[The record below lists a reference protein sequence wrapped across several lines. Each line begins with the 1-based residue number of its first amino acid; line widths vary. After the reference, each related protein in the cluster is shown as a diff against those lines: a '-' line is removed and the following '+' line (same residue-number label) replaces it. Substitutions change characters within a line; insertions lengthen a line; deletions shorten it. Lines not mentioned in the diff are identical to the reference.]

1 MSLAAGTRLGPYE
14 IVAPIGSGGMGE
26 VYRARDT
33 RLGRDVAIKVLPQH
47 LSANPEVRARF
58 EREAK
63 TVSSLSHPNICT
75 LFDVGREGDTDYLVM
90 ELVEGD
96 TLAHR
101 LHRGPLPPAELL
113 RLGTQIAEALER
125 AHRAG
130 VIHRDLKPG
139 NVMITKTGAKLM
151 DFGLSRA
158 TGLSGGAGSSAAMT
172 ALSQSPTMAQ
182 ALTAEGTILGTFQ
195 YMSPEQL
202 EGREADARSDIWA
215 LGCVLYEM
223 ATGRRAFEGRSQ
235 ASLIAA
241 ILERDPPP
249 LGTPPP
255 STGGLAAGGPPV
267 GIEGLIRD
275 CLIKDPDERIQTAHE
290 VKLRLQRI
298 AETAGLPASGIG
310 IGATPPTST
319 MAAPVVVAR
328 ARQRRETLAWAIA
341 AAAAVAAVVFGV
353 LALNRPHASPNV
365 FRFKV
370 ETEVSDALD
379 PNWPRISPDGRMLVF
394 EASDSNQFSRAWLL
408 HLDDTT
414 PHPIPGTER
423 LSRAY
428 WSPDSR
434 EIVFVADGKIQ
445 RAPVTGGS
453 PVIVC
458 PAPGGSDL
466 SWGAKGMILMDGRA
480 SDSLRVVSAQGGE
493 LHPATRIYRSDHEMG
508 SAWPCFLP
516 DGEHF
521 LFIGTRAEGGR
532 GDIRLGRLG
541 SLDSKL
547 LGQSDGRVEYAPG
560 DWALFV
566 RSGSLVAQK
575 LSVGAG
581 RLEGDPIT
589 IVDDLR
595 IGESQGHFSISRG
608 GVLALQRGPAEMG
621 MGLEIVDRSGKP
633 QSGILTKGM
642 LGNLNFS
649 PDGRKILYERK
660 NSPGTPWGDVSV
672 YDLDRGT
679 DTPLTFTGGL
689 AVGSDWS
696 PDGRRFVYTLVNGF
710 QSRIMIGSSDGLGA
724 ADSIPGPTGGAF
736 VTQWAA
742 HDSRIVGFNTDFVAI
757 AAPSEGVKRVFGPLL
772 DKSQV
777 FALPQISPDG
787 RWVSGTSGTAS
798 SHNVFVQSLAGPP
811 GRWQISSG
819 GNAARARWTKGGREL
834 VYEND
839 DRRLMAVDI
848 DTKTGFHAGVPH
860 ELFTLPLS
868 SPSPYVGGW
877 TCDANA
883 QRFIVLTATT
893 KARVERTIEVWT
905 DFQSLVTRK

>member
-1 MSLAAGTRLGPYE
+1 
-14 IVAPIGSGGMGE
+14 
-26 VYRARDT
+26 
-33 RLGRDVAIKVLPQH
+33 
-47 LSANPEVRARF
+47 
-58 EREAK
+58 
-63 TVSSLSHPNICT
+63 
-75 LFDVGREGDTDYLVM
+75 
-90 ELVEGD
+90 
-96 TLAHR
+96 
-101 LHRGPLPPAELL
+101 
-113 RLGTQIAEALER
+113 
-125 AHRAG
+125 
-130 VIHRDLKPG
+130 
-139 NVMITKTGAKLM
+139 
-151 DFGLSRA
+151 
-158 TGLSGGAGSSAAMT
+158 
-172 ALSQSPTMAQ
+172 
-182 ALTAEGTILGTFQ
+182 
-195 YMSPEQL
+195 MSPEQL
-202 EGREADARSDIWA
+202 EGRESDARSDIWA

-255 STGGLAAGGPPV
+255 STGGLSIGGPPV

-298 AETAGLPASGIG
+298 AEGVGLPVSGIA
-310 IGATPPTST
+310 GAIPAST
-319 MAAPVVVAR
+319 MAAPVVVTR
-328 ARQRRETLAWAIA
+328 ARGRRETLAWMIA
-341 AAAAVAAVVFGV
+341 VAAAVTAVVFGV
-353 LALNRPHASPNV
+353 LALNRPQSSPNV
-365 FRFKV
+365 FHFKP
-370 ETEVSDALD
+370 ETEVPDALGS
-379 PNWPRISPDGRMLVF
+379 NWPRISPDGRMLVF
-394 EASDSNQFSRAWLL
+394 EAADSSQNNRAWLL

-414 PHPIPGTER
+414 PHPIPGTDR

-445 RAPVTGGS
+445 RVSVTGGS

-480 SDSLRVVSAQGGE
+480 SDSLSVVSAQGGE
-493 LHPATRIYRSDHEMG
+493 LHPATRIYRADHEMG

-521 LFIGTRAEGGR
+521 LYIGTRAEGGR

-541 SLDSKL
+541 TLDSKL
-547 LGQSDGRVEYAPG
+547 LGKSDGRVEYAPG
-560 DWALFV
+560 DWVLFV
-566 RSGSLVAQK
+566 RGGSLVAQK
-575 LSVGAG
+575 LDVDAG
-581 RLEGDPIT
+581 KLQGDPIT
-589 IVDDLR
+589 IADNLR
-595 IGESQGHFSISRG
+595 IGESQGHFSISHDG
-608 GVLALQRGPAEMG
+608 ALALQRGASEGG
-621 MGLEIVDRSGKP
+621 MGLKIVDRSGKP
-633 QSGILTKGM
+633 LGGTLVKGT

-689 AVGSDWS
+689 VVGSDWS
-696 PDGRRFVYTLVNGF
+696 PDGRRFVCTLVNGLE
-710 QSRIMIGSSDGLGA
+710 SRIMIGSSDGLGA
-724 ADSIPGPTGGAF
+724 ADSIPGPAEGAF

-742 HDSRIVGFNTDFVAI
+742 HDSRIIGFNNDFAAI
-757 AAPSEGVKRVFGPLL
+757 AIPSEGGTRVFSPLL
-772 DKSQV
+772 DKTQI

-798 SHNVFVQSLAGPP
+798 SHDVFVQSLAGPP

-819 GNAARARWTKGGREL
+819 GKAARARWTKGGREL
-834 VYEND
+834 VYEGD

-848 DTKTGFHAGVPH
+848 DTKSGFHAGVPH

-868 SPSPYVGGW
+868 SFSPYVGSW
-877 TCDANA
+877 TCDANG
-883 QRFIVLTATT
+883 QRFGVVFAAT
-893 KARVERTIEVWT
+893 RVHEERTIEVWT
-905 DFQSLVTRK
+905 DFHSLVTRK